1 MRLPLSSPD
10 ITQAE
15 IDAVAGVLRSG
26 RLSHGPKQA
35 EFEGAFAA
43 YVSSAHAVAVSS
55 GTAAL
60 HVAIR
65 ALGIGEGDEVIVPS
79 FAFIAVANV
88 LRYERAIPVFTEI
101 DPITLNLDP
110 ERIEEAVTP
119 KTRAILVVHTFGVPA
134 SMDRI
139 LQIARRHGL
148 FVVEDACE
156 ALGAELGG
164 NKAGTF
170 GDIGVFGFY
179 PNKQI
184 TTGEGGMAVTQ
195 SPEMAARM
203 RSLRNH
209 GRAAPRKE
217 FDFGEVGYNYRLSEL
232 HCALGVEQLR
242 RVEAILILRAG
253 AARGYQQR
261 LGSISGLQLP
271 VQEMAGERISWF
283 VYVVRLPVGTTA
295 RKREAILQTLAG
307 RGIEAGRYF
316 MPIHLQPVFR
326 GSGSLRVALP
336 ITESVGERTLA
347 LPFFTKLTEGQ
358 MDEVSEALKEVLE
371 ELL

>member
-1 MRLPLSSPD
+1 MRIPLSFPD

-15 IDAVAGVLRSG
+15 IDAVADVLRGG
-26 RLSHGPKQA
+26 RLSHGPKQE
-35 EFEGAFAA
+35 EFEAAFAA
-43 YVSSAHAVAVSS
+43 YTSSAHAVAVSS

-88 LRYERAIPVFTEI
+88 LRYERAIPVFNEI
-101 DPITLNLDP
+101 DPITLNLNP
-110 ERIEEAVTP
+110 GRIEEAITP
-119 KTRAILVVHTFGVPA
+119 KTRAILAVHTFGVPA
-134 SMDRI
+134 SMDKI
-139 LQIARRHGL
+139 LQIARQHGL

-156 ALGAELGG
+156 ALGTELGG
-164 NKAGTF
+164 SKAGTF

-195 SPEMAARM
+195 SPEIAARM

-209 GRAAPRKE
+209 GRAAPRKD

-253 AARGYQQR
+253 IARGYQRR

-271 VQEMAGERISWF
+271 VREVAGGRISWF
-283 VYVVRLPVGTTA
+283 VYVVRLPEGTTA
-295 RKREAILQTLAG
+295 RQREAILQKLTR
-307 RGIEAGRYF
+307 RGIETGRYF
-316 MPIHLQPVFR
+316 MPIHLQPAFR
-326 GSGSLRVALP
+326 APEFVRAALP

-358 MDEVSEALKEVLE
+358 MDEVSEALKEALE
-371 ELL
+371 GLL